1 MHSSPPERR
10 GKRCPVGNHD
20 QLDAWQQW
28 PAPGSRA
35 EPSARPSVRC
45 LHSAGRSPQLRQPMA
60 KYVLVNLSDEGSFC
74 VVTDAGEAADD
85 PPVAHAS
92 TASPSLGRAAMAGLR
107 QSVVAVLQL
116 IALFTSISG
125 KPFDGFLML
134 SVATSLIFDAA
145 RSRRQAARGGTSA
158 AARAAPDQGLLRAPD
173 YQRAH

>member
-1 MHSSPPERR
+1 
-10 GKRCPVGNHD
+10 
-20 QLDAWQQW
+20 
-28 PAPGSRA
+28 
-35 EPSARPSVRC
+35 
-45 LHSAGRSPQLRQPMA
+45 MA

-85 PPVAHAS
+85 SPVAHAS
-92 TASPSLGRAAMAGLR
+92 TASPSPGRAAMAGLR
-107 QSVVAVLQL
+107 QSVVAVLLL

-134 SVATSLIFDAA
+134 SLATSLIFDAA

-158 AARAAPDQGLLRAPD
+158 AARAGPDQGLLRAPD